1 MPIQGEP
8 MNFNEIP
15 LHAVIQKAIFE
26 NGYLEPTPIQE
37 HAIPIILEGHDLI
50 ATAQTG
56 TGKTAAFA
64 LPLIDKYHRS
74 YKPGHKRKIEALV
87 LAPTRELAEQIKE
100 NFVSYS
106 RKTSVNALA
115 IYGGVS
121 KHHQIIKIKR
131 GVNVLIAT
139 PGRLLDLMDMRIV
152 SLKDV
157 NTVILDEVD
166 QMLDMGFIHD
176 VKKIMKET
184 PKERQTLVFS
194 ATLPKE
200 LEDLSKS
207 LLKNPKRLEMAPQN
221 TPLETIDQK
230 VFFLKNDDK
239 LDTLLH
245 LFKTESFKKTLIFT
259 RTKRFADKL
268 FVMLK
273 KHHIHS
279 GVLHGDKS
287 QGQRQATLRQFKTDK
302 LNLLIAT
309 DVAARG
315 IDINELSHVINFDMP
330 ETPET
335 YLHRIGRT
343 ARAGA
348 LGSAYSFCPMDQKH
362 LLRAVQNHIGF
373 TLPVEKDHP
382 YHIQYTQA
390 PSNKKYKSTPRRS
403 SKKPRKP
410 RYA

>member
-1 MPIQGEP
+1 MPIKGEP
-8 MNFNEIP
+8 MNFNELP
-15 LHAVIQKAIFE
+15 LHRVIQSSIIE

-37 HAIPIILEGHDLI
+37 HAIPIILDGHDLI

-64 LPLIDKYHRS
+64 LPLIDKYHRN
-74 YKPGHKRKIEALV
+74 YKPGQKRKIQTLV

-157 NTVILDEVD
+157 ETVILDEVD

-200 LEDLSKS
+200 LEELSKS
-207 LLKNPKRLEMAPQN
+207 LLTNPKRLEMAPQN
-221 TPLETIDQK
+221 TPLETINQK

-239 LDTLLH
+239 LDTLIH
-245 LFKTESFKKTLIFT
+245 LFKNEPFKKTLIFT

-273 KHHIHS
+273 KHNIHS

-315 IDINELSHVINFDMP
+315 IDISELSHVINFDMP

-348 LGSAYSFCPMDQKH
+348 LGSAYSFCPSDQKH
-362 LLRAVQNHIGF
+362 LLKAIQNHIGF
-373 TLPVEKDHP
+373 TLPIEKNHP
-382 YHIQYTQA
+382 YHLQMTLS
-390 PSNKKYKSTPRRS
+390 SNTNYKSTPKRKRTRS
-403 SKKPRKP
+403 RKP